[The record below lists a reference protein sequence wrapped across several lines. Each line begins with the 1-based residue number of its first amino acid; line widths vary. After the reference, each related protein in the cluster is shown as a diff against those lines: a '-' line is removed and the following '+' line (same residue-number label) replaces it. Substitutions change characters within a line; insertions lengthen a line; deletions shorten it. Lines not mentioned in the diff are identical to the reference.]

1 MSPERTVFVEAPA
14 RLHLGLL
21 DLAGDLGRRFGG
33 LGAALAEPSLLL
45 EARGADRLSADGPE
59 SERLLLYAR
68 RFLDR
73 HGIAGGAALRLQ
85 RIIPP
90 HSGLGSG
97 TQIALA
103 TARALARLFGRE
115 EEAAALARATG
126 RAQRSAVGTW
136 LFERG
141 GFVLE
146 GGRRASDAPA
156 PLLLQR
162 ELPAAWRCLV
172 AIPEVPRG
180 LSGAAEE
187 DAFRTLP
194 SPPAELSGRI
204 ARIVLMVILPG
215 LIEADLAAFG
225 RGVTEL
231 QKLVGELFRPVQ
243 GDHFAH
249 PQVAAL
255 VEALLGEGAAG
266 AGQSSWGPAVFGL
279 FGSDAEAQRAAQ
291 CLRGRLGG
299 APLYVS
305 AFQNRGA
312 TMLDGLAATRTASG
326 LPRGCSTC
334 AAACGGLPSASP

>member
-1 MSPERTVFVEAPA
+1 MSTGRTVFVEAPA

-45 EARGADRLSADGPE
+45 EARPADRLSADGPE
-59 SERLLLYAR
+59 SERILLYAR

-73 HGIAGGAALRLQ
+73 HGIGAGAALRLL
-85 RIIPP
+85 RGIPP

-103 TARALARLFGRE
+103 TARALATLFERGD
-115 EEAAALARATG
+115 ATPALASATG

-146 GGRRASDAPA
+146 GGRRGSDSPA

-162 ELPAAWRCLV
+162 ELPPAWRCLV
-172 AIPEVPRG
+172 AIPEAPQG

-194 SPPAELSGRI
+194 APPAELSGRI
-204 ARIVLMVILPG
+204 ARVVLMVILPG
-215 LIEADLAAFG
+215 LVEADLAAFG

-255 VEALLGEGAAG
+255 VEALQDEGAAG

-279 FGSDAEAQRAAQ
+279 FASDAEARRAAER
-291 CLRGRLGG
+291 LRGRLAG
-299 APLYVS
+299 APVYVS

-312 TMLDGLAATRTASG
+312 RCWTA
-326 LPRGCSTC
+326 
-334 AAACGGLPSASP
+334 